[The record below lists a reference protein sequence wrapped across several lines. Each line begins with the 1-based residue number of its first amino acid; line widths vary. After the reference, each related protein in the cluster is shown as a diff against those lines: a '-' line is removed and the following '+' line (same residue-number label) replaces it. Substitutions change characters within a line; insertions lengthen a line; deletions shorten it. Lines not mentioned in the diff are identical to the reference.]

1 MRFPEFLKRRSVIS
15 ALIGL
20 TLSIAVILMY
30 YLPLVRELEFML
42 LDIRFELRSHS
53 RWGPTHEDCSDIV
66 IVSVDDQE
74 SLNTLKRPYPLP
86 RSYMAKL
93 IRNLKRA
100 GAKLIVADVEFT
112 EPTDA
117 REDLELARAVREAG
131 NVVLAA
137 KLEVYRKE
145 YKHSEYSTLLL
156 PIPEILEGTAG
167 WGLVNRCEDPDGV
180 IRSYFLWLRGGKK
193 ILHSLAVVAV
203 RKLREIEGLS
213 SEVEDLG
220 KHFRIG
226 DILVPK
232 RKANTMLIN
241 YAGPAGTFAIYP
253 VYAILDDSTFSMPD
267 PDEDW
272 DTYYDYLRMG
282 IFKDKL
288 VLLGS
293 TLKERHDL
301 FPTPFHIATKTLMPG
316 VEIHANAIRSILQRD
331 FIRCLGYPY
340 NWFLIIG
347 LGIVTSLLTFRLRP
361 LMGLVPTVVLM
372 LVITLVCFMWFF
384 KYNFWIE
391 QLRPSMAVAF
401 SYIGSVVQQYM
412 EERRR
417 RQMIR
422 GIFSRYVPE
431 SVVDVLIGNPE
442 LLRLGGEE
450 RELSVLF
457 SDVEGFTTVSE
468 RLQPLEL
475 ANLLNEY
482 LTPMTDVI
490 FKHGGII
497 DKYEGDAIM
506 AEFGAPVYYPDHA
519 KRACLSAIEMQ
530 ERLEELRGK
539 WRSEGRPELK
549 ARIGINTGRMT
560 VGNMGSDI
568 IFDYTVIGDSVNLAS
583 RLEGAN
589 KIYGT
594 RIMISEFTYEQ
605 AKDYIV
611 ARELDWIRVKGKL
624 EPVRVYEVLGRAGDD
639 NIPRE
644 KLEAI
649 KYYLEGLELYRA
661 QRWDAALERFMKAL
675 SIFPEDS
682 PSKVFARR
690 CQQYKVNPPGEGWDG
705 VYVMLTKE

>member
-482 LTPMTDVI
+482 LTPMTNLV
-490 FKHGGII
+490 F
-497 DKYEGDAIM
+497 KYEGTLDKYMGDGIM
-506 AEFGAPVYYPDHA
+506 ALFTAPRPCENHA
-519 KRACLSAIEMQ
+519 ELAVRAGCEMLQ
-530 ERLEELRGK
+530 TVDRLKGK
-539 WRSEGRPELK
+539 WTDEGRP
-549 ARIGINTGRMT
+549 AFDIGIGIHSGEVI
-560 VGNMGSDI
+560 VGNIGSERRM
-568 IFDYTVIGDSVNLAS
+568 DYTAVGDNVNLAS
-583 RLEGAN
+583 RLEQLN
-589 KIYGT
+589 KQFNTKMIVSEETYLRVKNIVDARDLGT
-594 RIMISEFTYEQ
+594 TG
-605 AKDYIV
+605 
-611 ARELDWIRVKGKL
+611 VKGKSG
-624 EPVRVYEVLGRAGDD
+624 EIRVYEIVGMREQGCGMSNGD
-639 NIPRE
+639 
-644 KLEAI
+644 
-649 KYYLEGLELYRA
+649 
-661 QRWDAALERFMKAL
+661 
-675 SIFPEDS
+675 
-682 PSKVFARR
+682 
-690 CQQYKVNPPGEGWDG
+690 
-705 VYVMLTKE
+705 